1 MFHTR
6 FRFLSPHYLPFP
18 HLQPNSMGQLSS
30 AMLRTNSQLPSPAA
44 VSQHTGSFHFSWTDA
59 QRGRAEESSDGYI
72 ETRPVRTEVA
82 PPSQQGT
89 LYVGQSAS
97 VPLSFVCYLVG
108 LSFTGQPRLHHPSQL
123 GSPCRVDENYYCL
136 SVTTPF
142 PRRGPQEVRAG
153 GEEALHVVGTT
164 QSPVLLTKIYSTPR
178 PRNWLGTSF
187 ASSPQPSLPE

>member
-1 MFHTR
+1 MV
-6 FRFLSPHYLPFP
+6 
-18 HLQPNSMGQLSS
+18 QLSS
-30 AMLRTNSQLPSPAA
+30 AMLRTNSKWRSPVA
-44 VSQHTGSFHFSWTDA
+44 VLQHTGSFHFSWTDA
-59 QRGRAEESSDGYI
+59 QKGRAEESSDSCI

-97 VPLSFVCYLVG
+97 VPLSYVCYLVG
-108 LSFTGQPRLHHPSQL
+108 LLFTGQQRVHHPSQL

-164 QSPVLLTKIYSTPR
+164 QSPVLLTEIYSTPR
-178 PRNWLGTSF
+178 PRNWRGTSF
-187 ASSPQPSLPE
+187 SPSPQPSWPE